1 MMIFWMKFKN
11 LFWHELTFIKKE
23 RKKIMITKIKETIR
37 EFANEIDQS
46 VAERERKKAE
56 NNGRFLP
63 DVAAVENEKIDAE
76 YQAIIEPIRTE
87 AKQAVDK
94 IIMLAS
100 SYIRQTVANID
111 IKALTELNA
120 LKGLELSEDETKI
133 LKVRYKGNYWALRML
148 SGEETHNRLDAA
160 AVLKDAETQ
169 KERPRPDVYFE
180 IFGEISEKVA
190 WFIDNYDG
198 AASVASTN
206 PDIVQSALFLNG
218 GWLDEAEERLNYN
231 PAYFTTFDPV
241 TRNTAEETA
250 QLEKLFAGMSET
262 QISKKI
268 NEMYMRDEIQD
279 ESELFDILNR
289 SPYKG
294 ALQAAVEQWQYLKAE
309 TAQERKREEENRKW
323 SEKHG
328 F

>member
-1 MMIFWMKFKN
+1 
-11 LFWHELTFIKKE
+11 
-23 RKKIMITKIKETIR
+23 MITKIKETIR

-46 VAERERKKAE
+46 VAEREAKKAE

-76 YQAIIEPIRTE
+76 YQAIIEPIRAET
-87 AKQAVDK
+87 KQAVDK

-111 IKALTELNA
+111 IQALAELNA

-133 LKVRYKGNYWALRML
+133 LKVRYKGNYWALRVL
-148 SGEETHNRLDAA
+148 SGEETHNRSDAA
-160 AVLKDAETQ
+160 AVLQDAETQ
-169 KERPRPDVYFE
+169 KERPRPDVYFQ
-180 IFGEISEKVA
+180 IFGEISEKAA

-198 AASVASTN
+198 TASVASTN

-231 PAYFTTFDPV
+231 PTYFTTFDPV

-250 QLEKLFAGMSET
+250 LLEKMFAGMSEM
-262 QISKKI
+262 QISKEI
-268 NEMYMRDEIQD
+268 NEMYMRDEIRD
-279 ESELFDILNR
+279 GSELFDILNR

-294 ALQAAVEQWQYLKAE
+294 ALQAAVEKWQYLKAE
-309 TAQERKREEENRKW
+309 TAQERKQEEENRKW
-323 SEKHG
+323 KEKYG
-328 F
+328 L